1 MADAATALGNSIS
14 LHSADP
20 GTTGVLASLTRIL
33 ADAGISIDAMLQR
46 EAGEGE
52 GQTDLIIL
60 THDTE
65 EGGMNAALAQMQ
77 GLPTVLGPIVKIRK
91 EELA

>member
-1 MADAATALGNSIS
+1 
-14 LHSADP
+14 
-20 GTTGVLASLTRIL
+20 
-33 ADAGISIDAMLQR
+33 MLQR

-77 GLPTVLGPIVKIRK
+77 GLPTVLAPIVKIRK